1 VKMEK
6 KEFEE
11 KWKIHDGSNHHRR
24 IVYIGGRKVEYVIAD
39 NYMVDGNNVYLY
51 INSVQFGKFI
61 LKRISAI
68 IGY

>member
-1 VKMEK
+1 VKMEI

-11 KWKIHDGSNHHRR
+11 KWKIHDGSNHRR
-24 IVYIGGRKVEYVIAD
+24 IVYIGARKVEYVIAND
-39 NYMVDGNNVYLY
+39 YKVNGNNVYLY